1 MVGCSKDLQEPKNRR
16 VVLRQRISVPP
27 DPSPGGDPLARIGR
41 SAGRQTLL
49 PVLPVWHTWQKFLRR
64 GSALPRR
71 ANAPLIDLTLIDL
84 TLWLLTTL
92 VEAFVACLFLIRGLF
107 RKFLFLNFY
116 LLLSATISIGRYVVL
131 YHFGFTSPEYGY
143 FYYFS
148 DALLTITLFIC
159 VGELSLRLVGDKM
172 PRGRVALWGAGA
184 LLAIALFSLSDAS
197 SWGYRVAARF
207 VIELSQNIFFACS
220 LGIVLLWLWK
230 LRNDPEDRFAA
241 RFVNVLGVYF
251 SLFVLIYGA
260 HRLVPHASGIGN
272 LYPMLGAWLPL
283 GCGFAVVS
291 HQ

>member
-1 MVGCSKDLQEPKNRR
+1 MLPMIE
-16 VVLRQRISVPP
+16 L
-27 DPSPGGDPLARIGR
+27 
-41 SAGRQTLL
+41 TL
-49 PVLPVWHTWQKFLRR
+49 T
-64 GSALPRR
+64 
-71 ANAPLIDLTLIDL
+71 DLTLTDL

-92 VEAFVACLFLIRGLF
+92 VETYVVYLFLIRGLF

-116 LLLSATISIGRYVVL
+116 LLLSATINIGRYAVL
-131 YHFGFTSPEYGY
+131 YHFGYTSPEYLY

-148 DALLTITLFIC
+148 EAPLTITLFIC
-159 VGELSLRLVGDKM
+159 VCELSSRLVGDKLP
-172 PRGRVALWGAGA
+172 PRRVALWSAGA
-184 LLAIALFSLSDAS
+184 LLAIALFSLSGAS
-197 SWGYRVAARF
+197 SWGYRVRARF
-207 VIELSQNIFFACS
+207 VIELSQNIVFACS
-220 LGIVLLWLWK
+220 LGIVLLWVWK

-260 HRLVPHASGIGN
+260 RQLVPHASSLGN